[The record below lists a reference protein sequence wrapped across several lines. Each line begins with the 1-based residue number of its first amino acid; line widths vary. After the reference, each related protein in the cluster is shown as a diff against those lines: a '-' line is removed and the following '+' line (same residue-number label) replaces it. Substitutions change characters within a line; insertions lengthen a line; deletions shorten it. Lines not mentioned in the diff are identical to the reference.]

1 MDKFSSLEMFVASAE
16 TGSFSRAA
24 ERLGKTPSAVTKAI
38 GVLENELGARL
49 FERTTRSMSLT
60 EAGQLYLDGA
70 REVLE
75 RMRETTEEIAQLQ
88 HSLRGV
94 LRITGPLIVG
104 PVFLDQACAEF
115 LDLNPDVRLQVD
127 LSDSYV
133 DLLDGRY
140 DLALRMGN
148 SDLPGLIAQPL
159 GESRIALCASPAYL
173 ARRGTPLHPKEIIE
187 HDCLIYRHP
196 ALDDRWWFDVQGE
209 RFCTPRFGRL
219 NSDNQAVLLT
229 ACLAG
234 HGLLP
239 CPRWSVLEHLR
250 SGRLVTVLDD
260 FFFEPDTFG
269 AQILAVY
276 PSNRRATR
284 RIQAFIEHLRDFLQR
299 SGIA

>member
-1 MDKFSSLEMFVASAE
+1 MDKFSSLTMFVASAE

-38 GVLENELGARL
+38 GLLESELGARL

-94 LRITGPLIVG
+94 LRITAPLLFGPA
-104 PVFLDQACAEF
+104 FLDQACADF
-115 LDLNPDVRLQVD
+115 LALHPDVRLQVD
-127 LSDSYV
+127 LSDSYL

-159 GESRIALCASPAYL
+159 AESRIAVCASPLYL
-173 ARRGTPLHPKEIIE
+173 ARRGTPQHPREVIE

-196 ALDDRWWFDVQGE
+196 E
-209 RFCTPRFGRL
+209 IGR
-219 NSDNQAVLLT
+219 AHV
-229 ACLAG
+229 
-234 HGLLP
+234 
-239 CPRWSVLEHLR
+239 
-250 SGRLVTVLDD
+250 
-260 FFFEPDTFG
+260 
-269 AQILAVY
+269 
-276 PSNRRATR
+276 
-284 RIQAFIEHLRDFLQR
+284 
-299 SGIA
+299 

>member
-38 GVLENELGARL
+38 GLLESELGARL

-60 EAGQLYLDGA
+60 EAGQLYLEGA

-75 RMRETTEEIAQLQ
+75 RMRETTEEIAQLH

-94 LRITGPLIVG
+94 LRVTAPLVFGPA
-104 PVFLDQACAEF
+104 FLDQACADF
-115 LDLNPDVRLQVD
+115 LSQHPDVRLQVD
-127 LSDSYV
+127 LSDSYL

-159 GESRIALCASPAYL
+159 AGSRLVVCASPAYL
-173 ARRGTPLHPKEIIE
+173 ARRGTPTHPHEVIE
-187 HDCLIYRHP
+187 HECLIYRHP
-196 ALDDRWWFDVQGE
+196 ALEDRWWFDLGGE
-209 RFCTPRFGRL
+209 RYSTPRHGRL
-219 NSDNQAVLLT
+219 SSDNQEVLLR
-229 ACLAG
+229 ACLDG

-250 SGRLVTVLDD
+250 SGRLVTVLDP
-260 FFFEPDTFG
+260 FYFEPDTFG

-284 RIQAFIEHLRDFLQR
+284 KIHAFIEHLRAALQR
-299 SGIA
+299 NGIA